1 MIKTLLAAA
10 ALTACLVAPALA
22 ADNDPYGD
30 QPAPDA
36 MMLPHSPMPA
46 DEAALA
52 LPEPETEA
60 IAPYANHGCR
70 GKGETV
76 YLTN

>member
-1 MIKTLLAAA
+1 MIKTLLTATV
-10 ALTACLVAPALA
+10 LTACLVAPALA
-22 ADNDPYGD
+22 EDNDPYGEE
-30 QPAPDA
+30 PEATT
-36 MMLPHSPMPA
+36 LPHSPMPA
-46 DEAALA
+46 EEAALA

-70 GKGETV
+70 GKGEVV